1 MLSKQFSDTLI
12 RRTHSFG
19 QLQLSLEMV
28 AGWLLP
34 VVALRGK
41 WPPVWGKIGDRRDV
55 ETPLKR
61 LTPGIIVIKSEGGR
75 FKPQGQDHVS
85 PMKSMLKLL
94 QLSLRLLFSR
104 SSDSEHLFT

>member
-1 MLSKQFSDTLI
+1 MLSKQCSDTLI

-41 WPPVWGKIGDRRDV
+41 WPPVWGKIGDRREV

-61 LTPGIIVIKSEGGR
+61 LTPGTREIKSEGGR
-75 FKPQGQDHVS
+75 FKPLGQEHVS
-85 PMKSMLKLL
+85 PMKSMLKLP
-94 QLSLRLLFSR
+94 QLTQRLLFSR
-104 SSDSEHLFT
+104 ISEHLFT

>member
-1 MLSKQFSDTLI
+1 LLSKQCSDTLI

-19 QLQLSLEMV
+19 QLQFSLEMV

-75 FKPQGQDHVS
+75 FKPLEHVS

-94 QLSLRLLFSR
+94 QLNLRLLFSR